1 MRATAAAFPDC
12 AFPSIGD
19 GTHIVGPPARVVE
32 AFVHFVVQLA
42 LLGLEVQ
49 PSKCVAWSPSGRGA
63 FDVLPDGVRY
73 ASDGVRVLGV
83 PLGSAEY
90 EGSFL
95 VLALEEDRRGLY
107 RL

>member
-1 MRATAAAFPDC
+1 M
-12 AFPSIGD
+12 
-19 GTHIVGPPARVVE
+19 VE

-49 PSKCVAWSPSGRGA
+49 PSKCVAWSPLGRGA
-63 FDVLPDGVRY
+63 FDVLLDGVRY

-90 EGSFL
+90 EGDFL
-95 VLALEEDRRGLY
+95 VSTLE
-107 RL
+107 